1 MTRLAHP
8 KSWEWKAA
16 LLRAEPHN
24 LSSKP
29 GFRFLFLPE
38 LLLPASQQVE
48 IKKVSQ
54 PLASCPLSADRAAR
68 GPQEAGIRSSEV
80 QDDGL
85 LGRRDGA
92 FHGLFDPALA
102 SSRLTP
108 AWSDGLFAWPRKM
121 WHVAPLASIHGNCAR
136 RVREERPNAGLID
149 TGESERL
156 AAIIVPSLVGG
167 LLLIGLVIFG
177 ALKVRERRQ
186 TEGTYR
192 PSNEEQVGAR
202 VVTNANLQ
210 LPPEE
215 RLI

>member
-1 MTRLAHP
+1 HP
-8 KSWEWKAA
+8 TPEVAA
-16 LLRAEPHN
+16 CWCWCLRSFSAMVE
-24 LSSKP
+24 
-29 GFRFLFLPE
+29 LP
-38 LLLPASQQVE
+38 
-48 IKKVSQ
+48 
-54 PLASCPLSADRAAR
+54 DRW
-68 GPQEAGIRSSEV
+68 GG
-80 QDDGL
+80 G
-85 LGRRDGA
+85 GGGA
-92 FHGLFDPALA
+92 P
-102 SSRLTP
+102 
-108 AWSDGLFAWPRKM
+108 
-121 WHVAPLASIHGNCAR
+121 
-136 RVREERPNAGLID
+136 
-149 TGESERL
+149 SERL

>member
-1 MTRLAHP
+1 MWTELLSLLSHPLAVP
-8 KSWEWKAA
+8 
-16 LLRAEPHN
+16 LPT
-24 LSSKP
+24 LSSV
-29 GFRFLFLPE
+29 LFIP
-38 LLLPASQQVE
+38 LLNQATNGSTATPTPTSAS
-48 IKKVSQ
+48 
-54 PLASCPLSADRAAR
+54 
-68 GPQEAGIRSSEV
+68 
-80 QDDGL
+80 GL
-85 LGRRDGA
+85 
-92 FHGLFDPALA
+92 
-102 SSRLTP
+102 T
-108 AWSDGLFAWPRKM
+108 
-121 WHVAPLASIHGNCAR
+121 
-136 RVREERPNAGLID
+136 
-149 TGESERL
+149 ESERL

>member
-1 MTRLAHP
+1 MGEREGGAGQI
-8 KSWEWKAA
+8 AA
-16 LLRAEPHN
+16 LGGSGRRDRAGAETLGAAGSLSSPSPRAPHAPQRAEDAG
-24 LSSKP
+24 K
-29 GFRFLFLPE
+29 
-38 LLLPASQQVE
+38 
-48 IKKVSQ
+48 
-54 PLASCPLSADRAAR
+54 
-68 GPQEAGIRSSEV
+68 QEAGLRLHH
-80 QDDGL
+80 QDCGPSRERGRDRPMSPPPSQTPGGAMAGYSHPL
-85 LGRRDGA
+85 L
-92 FHGLFDPALA
+92 LVVALQSLLQTA
-102 SSRLTP
+102 LGQATNGSTATPTP
-108 AWSDGLFAWPRKM
+108 ASGL
-121 WHVAPLASIHGNCAR
+121 
-136 RVREERPNAGLID
+136 
-149 TGESERL
+149 TESERL

>member
-1 MTRLAHP
+1 LAVP
-8 KSWEWKAA
+8 
-16 LLRAEPHN
+16 LPT
-24 LSSKP
+24 LSSA
-29 GFRFLFLPE
+29 LFIP
-38 LLLPASQQVE
+38 LLNQATNRSTVTPTSVSGLTVSRRGGGSAVCVGGGLSQ
-48 IKKVSQ
+48 
-54 PLASCPLSADRAAR
+54 
-68 GPQEAGIRSSEV
+68 
-80 QDDGL
+80 
-85 LGRRDGA
+85 
-92 FHGLFDPALA
+92 H
-102 SSRLTP
+102 
-108 AWSDGLFAWPRKM
+108 
-121 WHVAPLASIHGNCAR
+121 
-136 RVREERPNAGLID
+136 
-149 TGESERL
+149 SERL